1 MILEKCS
8 ELSLSH
14 FEDSE
19 IYNQITRLESEINY
33 KPYQT
38 FQALITLISA
48 CIAFISSAI
57 ILFIW
62 NPWVSFVICI
72 LPFISVYYYLK
83 IGKKDFEMHYER
95 SNKERE
101 AWYVSYLLTHDFAYK
116 EIHMFNL
123 KNTFL
128 KRFWGIK
135 QKFIYQEN
143 NINKKKMILSSVF
156 ELFQEICVGF
166 VIFFAVKSAFY
177 GGLLIGHVATYIR
190 AISLIQSNTDQI
202 VNSIYSIYNSNLYMD
217 LLTSFNEIPVD
228 EKKEGIEITKI
239 TSIEFKNV
247 SFKYAEDN
255 NVLNNVSFK
264 VNKGERVAII
274 GKNGS
279 GKSTLL
285 KLICGLYTVN
295 EGQIL
300 VNGINLND
308 INKNIFN
315 QNISVLFQ
323 DFLKYE
329 MTLKENVVLNQTATS
344 NDAEIYDA
352 LRLADVNFLQNEDQT
367 KFNLDVQL
375 GNWFDDGV
383 QLSGGQWQKIAL
395 ARAYYRQA
403 SLYLLDEP
411 SSALDASAEI
421 NIFRTFYNMSN
432 EKIGI
437 FITHKVNAAK
447 KADKIIVL
455 DKGEIVSIGSDFTLS
470 KQCPVY
476 SELKSK
482 ENYVYEG

>member
-1 MILEKCS
+1 M
-8 ELSLSH
+8 
-14 FEDSE
+14 
-19 IYNQITRLESEINY
+19 
-33 KPYQT
+33 
-38 FQALITLISA
+38 
-48 CIAFISSAI
+48 
-57 ILFIW
+57 
-62 NPWVSFVICI
+62 
-72 LPFISVYYYLK
+72 
-83 IGKKDFEMHYER
+83 
-95 SNKERE
+95 
-101 AWYVSYLLTHDFAYK
+101 
-116 EIHMFNL
+116 
-123 KNTFL
+123 
-128 KRFWGIK
+128 
-135 QKFIYQEN
+135 
-143 NINKKKMILSSVF
+143 
-156 ELFQEICVGF
+156 
-166 VIFFAVKSAFY
+166 
-177 GGLLIGHVATYIR
+177 
-190 AISLIQSNTDQI
+190 
-202 VNSIYSIYNSNLYMD
+202 
-217 LLTSFNEIPVD
+217 
-228 EKKEGIEITKI
+228 
-239 TSIEFKNV
+239 
-247 SFKYAEDN
+247 
-255 NVLNNVSFK
+255 
-264 VNKGERVAII
+264 
-274 GKNGS
+274 
-279 GKSTLL
+279 
-285 KLICGLYTVN
+285 ICGLYTVD

-329 MTLKENVVLNQTATS
+329 MTLKENVVLDQTATS

-367 KFNLDVQL
+367 KFHLDVQL

-455 DKGEIVSIGSDFTLS
+455 DKGEIVSIGSDLTLS